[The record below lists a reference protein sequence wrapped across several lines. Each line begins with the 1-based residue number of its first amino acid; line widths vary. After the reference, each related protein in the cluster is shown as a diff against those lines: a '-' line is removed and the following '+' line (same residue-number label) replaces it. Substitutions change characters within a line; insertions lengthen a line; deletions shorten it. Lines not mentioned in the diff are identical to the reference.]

1 MGIIGNIEMKNTMAS
16 NGYPVVQVIAI
27 FATRTQWTAS
37 IESRSI
43 LSDKQYAD
51 IANVLQFLM
60 VTSPSFL
67 FGQGARTIFSIQTSH
82 LVASAYITSRLESI
96 QMPKQKKI

>member
-1 MGIIGNIEMKNTMAS
+1 MDIRWWAIYINIC
-16 NGYPVVQVIAI
+16 IAI

-60 VTSPSFL
+60 VTSQSFHS
-67 FGQGARTIFSIQTSH
+67 GQDARTIFSIQTSH

-96 QMPKQKKI
+96 QMPKQKKTETLLQNQAI